1 MSTQVPHQRL
11 KLAAVPVLA
20 AILWM
25 VFPSSPKA
33 APEEPLVELNNEHP
47 KSKRPRASGR
57 AMSGEGASMP
67 TLSLA
72 DALRFD
78 PFAVPESMQEP
89 VEQPAPA
96 EEVVTDAA
104 PAQPEP
110 PTPVVSFDHLQ
121 SLEVSAVIQGPRG
134 AAAIVGSKAVRVGDL
149 FEPGVRVVE
158 IQPDRV
164 LLRVENGKIAKAGE
178 ESSAP

>member
-1 MSTQVPHQRL
+1 MSNHVPHQRF

-25 VFPSSPKA
+25 VFPTSPKA
-33 APEEPLVELNNEHP
+33 APEEPLVELNIELP
-47 KSKRPRASGR
+47 RAKRPRAAGP
-57 AMSGEGASMP
+57 AKSGEGASMP
-67 TLSLA
+67 ALSLA

-96 EEVVTDAA
+96 EEVATDAA
-104 PAQPEP
+104 PAKVEP
-110 PTPVVSFDHLQ
+110 PTPAVSFDHLH

-134 AAAIVGSKAVRVGDL
+134 PAAIVGSKAVRVGDL

-164 LLRVENGKIAKAGE
+164 LLRVENGKTAKAGE
-178 ESSAP
+178 ESHAP